1 MSSPSQAYLD
11 ASAERLRK
19 WQDKHLSVEAPR
31 SPAPEPPAPPA
42 EIYRQPLFPPAALRP
57 WSRPLIKPRR

>member
-31 SPAPEPPAPPA
+31 SPAP
-42 EIYRQPLFPPAALRP
+42 
-57 WSRPLIKPRR
+57 